1 MLKIEQLSARIEGV
15 EVLRQVDLAMA
26 QGATVALIGRNGAG
40 KTSLLRSIMGFMKIT
55 AGRVTLNGEDLAR
68 APAHR
73 RPYLG
78 IGYAPEDRRLY
89 GAFTLEQ
96 NLRFPAEVMGLP
108 EAETARRLERVYGVL
123 PELKEMRERRAA
135 GLSGGQGKMVALG
148 RALMAGHRIIL
159 LDEPFQGLAP
169 VLANRYAAALRALR
183 DADREVSLLITESN
197 PSLLRQFADQ
207 IYVIERGEVAT
218 LDSLPATSLEEAG
231 LEHHQPGA
239 PDAAPNTGKH

>member
-15 EVLRQVDLAMA
+15 EVLRDVDLIMA

-55 AGRVTLNGEDLAR
+55 AGTITLDGDSLLDM
-68 APAHR
+68 PAHH
-73 RPYLG
+73 RPRLG

-96 NLRFPAEVMGLP
+96 NLRFPAEVMGLD
-108 EAETARRLERVYGVL
+108 EAETRRRLERVYGVL
-123 PELKEMRERRAA
+123 PELFEMRERRAA

-148 RALMAGHRIIL
+148 RALVAGHRIIL

-183 DADREVSLLITESN
+183 DTDSEVSLLITESN
-197 PSLLRQFADQ
+197 PSLLRSFADQ
-207 IYVIERGEVAT
+207 IYVIERGEVSTQEA
-218 LDSLPATSLEEAG
+218 LPTTSLEEAG
-231 LEHHQPGA
+231 FNPNSNGAMQPRA
-239 PDAAPNTGKH
+239 